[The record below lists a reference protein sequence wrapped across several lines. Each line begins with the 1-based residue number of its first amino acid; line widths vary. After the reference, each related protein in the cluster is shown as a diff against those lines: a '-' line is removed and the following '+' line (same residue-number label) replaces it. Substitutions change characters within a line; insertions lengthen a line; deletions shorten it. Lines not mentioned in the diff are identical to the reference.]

1 MPYINTTE
9 RFGTE
14 KGRLTGRQEG
24 DLTPTPIFTN
34 LFGLLIII
42 LTFYPVFFNIA
53 YMTKQ
58 DLIIS
63 HLIFIILF
71 CFSAKYVLS
80 TLFHNKRYEAYKK
93 THDNHHPLLL
103 VASWLITIPLVGL
116 FAAFPAY
123 NSIPNIAHQITK
135 EPGEIVV
142 TVKSK
147 KHTRQ
152 GGKNLKRCAGYTLVI
167 NEFIPPFEQICVH
180 RETYNSITIGSSL
193 RLVGEKSRF
202 GFSLKELYLDNPP

>member
-1 MPYINTTE
+1 MTLLYKIKKL
-9 RFGTE
+9 F
-14 KGRLTGRQEG
+14 
-24 DLTPTPIFTN
+24 FS
-34 LFGLLIII
+34 LFGFLIII
-42 LTFYPVFFNIA
+42 LTFYPAFINIA

-71 CFSAKYVLS
+71 CLAAKYILS
-80 TLFHNKRYEAYKK
+80 TLFHNKRYESYRK
-93 THDNHHPLLL
+93 TQKNHHPLLL

-135 EPGEIVV
+135 EPGEMIV

-147 KHTRQ
+147 KHTRK
-152 GGKNLKRCAGYTLVI
+152 GGKNLKRCTGYALFI
-167 NEFIPPFEQICVH
+167 NEFIPPFEQICVY
-180 RETYNSITIGSSL
+180 RETYDSIAIGSSL

-202 GFSLKELYLDNPP
+202 GFSLKEFYLDNPL